1 MSVFI
6 SRSFGPR
13 VLPARWGLFALALLA
28 AGAAA
33 AQTIALNLTV
43 SKSCFFVQT
52 NDTTPQPMGSTPW
65 AFEAQ
70 ATPAADR
77 GIVWANLT
85 PPGGTAFALTN
96 SLGSTNAFWSGA
108 FSNEAALTLAFPPG
122 TYQAAAVLSSGDES
136 FALSVNLSGPEFL
149 NAPTILNLP
158 AAQSIQATNPF
169 TLEWELVNGI
179 GGNDTILLSLED
191 ESGSQVFQTS
201 FAPATSADRWA
212 VISANTLRAN
222 QNYRGVLIFSRVADF
237 NLGFTESFSFWAALA
252 SFSKGTEFWIST
264 KPPVIR
270 LRLEPSSVL
279 PGGCDLRFNAEK
291 DRTYDILASD
301 NLTDWMTLDSLTAT
315 SNLASYTDP
324 DWFLMPF
331 RFYRVLAR

>member
-1 MSVFI
+1 
-6 SRSFGPR
+6 
-13 VLPARWGLFALALLA
+13 LALLA

-52 NDTTPQPMGSTPW
+52 NDTPPQPMGSTPW

-77 GIVWANLT
+77 GIVWAKLT
-85 PPGGTAFALTN
+85 PPGGTDLVLTN
-96 SLGSTNAFWSGA
+96 TPGNTNAVWAGA
-108 FSNEAALTLAFPPG
+108 FSNEAALTLAFPLG
-122 TYQAAAVLSSGDES
+122 AYQAAAVLTPGDEP

-169 TLEWELVNGI
+169 ALEWELINGI
-179 GGNDTILLSLED
+179 GANDTILLSLED
-191 ESGSQVFQTS
+191 ESGNQVFQTS
-201 FAPATSADRWA
+201 FAPATSGDLSA
-212 VISANTLRAN
+212 VIPADTLRAN
-222 QNYRGVLIFSRVADF
+222 QNYRGVLLFNRTAGFDF
-237 NLGFTESFSFWAALA
+237 GFTESFSIWMATA

-291 DRTYDILASD
+291 DRTYDILASAD
-301 NLTDWMTLDSLTAT
+301 LLDWITLDSVTAA
-315 SNLASYTDP
+315 SNWAFYTDP